1 MSCEPISASS
11 TKAESHYCIYDI
23 FSQLSCSLFPPL
35 FLLCPPEAE
44 PEPET
49 EESVVSVV
57 TLLCPLLV
65 DLKLVPD
72 LLLW

>member
-1 MSCEPISASS
+1 M
-11 TKAESHYCIYDI
+11 
-23 FSQLSCSLFPPL
+23 FPPL